1 MVTQHIWVLACP
13 SAVPTLLSVSFLLTH
28 SSCSFMAP
36 THPSLRLTQG
46 LLLRTFLL
54 RVSLL
59 LPLMLTLILSPCLR
73 FRFCRRKNLNCSVG
87 PHYSYELDFSHWAT
101 SQSSDQP
108 RCCLSVAGFHSCPNS
123 CIPGPKAKV
132 GNSEQR
138 TPLKWLWMW
147 RVRRCN
153 RLLYKP
159 ACT

>member
-1 MVTQHIWVLACP
+1 MVTQHLWVLACP
-13 SAVPTLLSVSFLLTH
+13 SAAPLSSLVSFLLTH

-59 LPLMLTLILSPCLR
+59 LPLMLKLILSPCLT

-87 PHYSYELDFSHWAT
+87 PHYPSELDFSHWAT
-101 SQSSDQP
+101 SQPSDQP
-108 RCCLSVAGFHSCPNS
+108 RCCLSVAGFHSCPHS
-123 CIPGPKAKV
+123 CVLGPQGKV

-138 TPLKWLWMW
+138 TALKWLWMW

-153 RLLYKP
+153 MPLCK
-159 ACT
+159 